1 MKNLHENFV
10 NNKFESVEDEQL
22 SETIGGEWL
31 IKYPLSS
38 IVNLLVQCSIPQQVI
53 NQLAI

>member
-10 NNKFESVEDEQL
+10 NNKFESIEDEQL

-31 IKYPLSS
+31 MKYPLGA
-38 IVNLLVQCSIPQQVI
+38 II
-53 NQLAI
+53 NFAGTVFNSATGN

>member
-10 NNKFESVEDEQL
+10 NNKFENIEDEQL

-31 IKYPLSS
+31 MKYPLGA
-38 IVNLLVQCSIPQQVI
+38 II
-53 NQLAI
+53 NFAGIAFNSATNN

>member
-10 NNKFESVEDEQL
+10 NNKFESIENEQL

-31 IKYPLSS
+31 MKYPLGPLS
-38 IVNLLVQCSIPQQVI
+38 ILLV
-53 NQLAI
+53 